1 MDNRII
7 KELEKIQKEISIY
20 ERKGLDSS
28 SLKIFIKNFKEFIKI
43 NEDIFHESKPISL
56 DEKLAIIEKF
66 LEDKKAF
73 PTIGSVI
80 TFANTEL
87 DLGFKD
93 QKESRKITTNRI
105 IGRIKSKPELKEK
118 LKSAVFKIRNEKIHT
133 TNNSNSKKEVI
144 SAETFSKWADIIKN
158 I

>member
-7 KELEKIQKEISIY
+7 KDLEKIQKEISIY
-20 ERKGLDSS
+20 ERKGLDTS

-43 NEDIFHESKPISL
+43 NEDIFEEPKALTL
-56 DEKLAIIEKF
+56 DEKLAIIENF

-80 TFANTEL
+80 AFANSEL
-87 DLGFKD
+87 ELGFKD

-118 LKSAVFKIRNEKIHT
+118 LKTAVLKIRNEKVYST
-133 TNNSNSKKEVI
+133 KSTGSKKEII